1 MRGLGLPFRRGRS
14 GVHVRLGVREVEVLR
29 TLSEQLLGLLGPPP
43 QRASRSAIPD
53 VAEGDD
59 EGAAFREIVAGLSD
73 VGGLPET
80 GEPEPGAHPSLWPAE
95 RPVASAPAD
104 PALAR
109 LLPDAYRDDPRAA
122 AEYRRYTESGLRAH
136 KRAAQQ
142 IMLESLGAGRG
153 RGTLGEQ
160 EALAWVEALNDL
172 RLALGARLEV
182 DEDLVAMLA
191 AIPRGDPR
199 RDLLAIYDWLGSLQE
214 SLLHAMGA
222 TP

>member
-14 GVHVRLGVREVEVLR
+14 GVHVRLGAREVEVLR

-43 QRASRSAIPD
+43 ERRAGTVIPD
-53 VAEGDD
+53 AAAGDSAD
-59 EGAAFREIVAGLSD
+59 AAFLEIVAGLSD

-80 GEPEPGAHPSLWPAE
+80 GEPEPGTHPSLWPAE
-95 RPVASAPAD
+95 RPAAGAPAD

-142 IMLESLGAGRG
+142 TLLETLGAGSG
-153 RGTLGEQ
+153 RGTLDKA

-182 DEDLVAMLA
+182 GEDLVATLA

-199 RDLLAIYDWLGSLQE
+199 RNLLAIYDWLGSLQE
-214 SLLHAMGA
+214 ALLHAMGA
-222 TP
+222 IP